1 MANEIKIPEGLTY
14 EDIRVQYGTGRY
26 VRTSGSGRNAQG
38 YYRTGF
44 MTKIGDL
51 DEETWIAY
59 AESLVKENGDEKMLT
74 QLEQWFAETLK
85 WLRDEKAVHLYA
97 LKFLIAG
104 HHSSSKWVDYGA
116 FHQRFKDEK
125 E

>member
-1 MANEIKIPEGLTY
+1 MEHEIKIPEELTY

-51 DEETWIAY
+51 DEQTWIAY
-59 AESLVKENGDEKMLT
+59 AEELVSRNGDRAVLK
-74 QLEQWFAETLK
+74 QLEQWFAEHLA
-85 WLRDEKAVHLYA
+85 WLRDEKTVHLYA

-104 HHSSSKWVDYGA
+104 LHESSKWVDYEA
-116 FHQRFKDEK
+116 FHQKFKNEK

>member
-1 MANEIKIPEGLTY
+1 MDSEIRIPEELTY
-14 EDIRVQYGTGRY
+14 DDIRVQYGTGRY
-26 VRTSGSGRNAQG
+26 VRTSGSGRNVQG

-51 DEETWIAY
+51 DEETWTAY
-59 AESLVKENGDEKMLT
+59 AEELVSRNGDGAVLKK
-74 QLEQWFAETLK
+74 LEQWFAEHLT
-85 WLRDEKAVHLYA
+85 WLRDEKAKYLYA

-104 HHSSSKWVDYGA
+104 HHSNPKWVDYEA
-116 FHQRFKDEK
+116 FHQKFKDEK

>member
-1 MANEIKIPEGLTY
+1 MVHEIRIPEKITY

-26 VRTSGSGRNAQG
+26 VRTSGSGRNVQG

-59 AESLVKENGDEKMLT
+59 AEALIKENGDEKTLT

-85 WLRDEKAVHLYA
+85 WLRDQKSVHLYA
-97 LKFLIAG
+97 MKFLIAG
-104 HHSSSKWVDYGA
+104 YHKSSGWVDYEA
-116 FHQRFKDEK
+116 FHQKYRDEK